1 MAPRR
6 LLGRTPDGGF
16 MVPPDQPQAL
26 PESASVR
33 QEILIEALDTTV
45 LFGASFV
52 ESLKG
57 NFVVVQ
63 RDGMWGLYLPF
74 PSSARFQYS
83 VRSIPGRL
91 PEADRVPPSVSYP
104 AFIREPYLQV
114 PYTRPAVSA
123 VARSA

>member
-1 MAPRR
+1 AYGGRSCANRLAAWR

-16 MVPPDQPQAL
+16 MVPPDQTLAL

-74 PSSARFQYS
+74 APSAPFQYS
-83 VRSIPGRL
+83 LHAIPAL
-91 PEADRVPPSVSYP
+91 
-104 AFIREPYLQV
+104 LL
-114 PYTRPAVSA
+114 
-123 VARSA
+123 

>member
-1 MAPRR
+1 
-6 LLGRTPDGGF
+6 
-16 MVPPDQPQAL
+16 MVPPDQTQAL

-63 RDGMWGLYLPF
+63 RDGMCALYLPF
-74 PSSARFQYS
+74 PSSAGFQYS

-91 PEADRVPPSVSYP
+91 LQAHRVAPPFIYP
-104 AFIREPYLQV
+104 AFIREHYFQLPDTSPRVAALAREV
-114 PYTRPAVSA
+114 TSA
-123 VARSA
+123 APSRMEIGRAHV